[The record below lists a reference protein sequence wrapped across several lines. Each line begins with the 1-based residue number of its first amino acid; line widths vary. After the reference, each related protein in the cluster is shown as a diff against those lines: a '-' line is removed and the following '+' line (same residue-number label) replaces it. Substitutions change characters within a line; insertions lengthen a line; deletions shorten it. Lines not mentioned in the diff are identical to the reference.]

1 MTQLS
6 GTFLQDKID
15 RIVPLSGP
23 YDPTLGCFF
32 VRDFHGVKSPCLMK
46 DCLRRSSRADGV
58 QHSGRPSQGAGRE
71 CDYAHGVRTLL
82 SKVPIP
88 ITILIP
94 IQKHCQYHQYR
105 YQCRHNTNTSIFH
118 QNFYPSFDHPDHAGT
133 IECNFVLGKADDHFQ
148 SWWVINY
155 RISWCITFHMP
166 IPYWQWHVIT
176 YQYYIPCQ
184 LCVWGRPTIILNLC
198 KWLTTTYCHCVRGI
212 FWRPR

>member
-1 MTQLS
+1 
-6 GTFLQDKID
+6 
-15 RIVPLSGP
+15 
-23 YDPTLGCFF
+23 
-32 VRDFHGVKSPCLMK
+32 MK
-46 DCLRRSSRADGV
+46 DCVRRSSRADGV

-88 ITILIP
+88 ITILIS
-94 IQKHCQYHQYR
+94 IQKQCQYHQYR

-166 IPYWQWHVIT
+166 ITYWQWHVTT
-176 YQYYIPCQ
+176 YQYYLPHVNFVLGKASDYSQSWWVVDYHILS
-184 LCVWGRPTIILNLC
+184 LCPRHFLKTKIDIWD
-198 KWLTTTYCHCVRGI
+198 CHDHNQSYGQNSDPGLVFETSR
-212 FWRPR
+212 